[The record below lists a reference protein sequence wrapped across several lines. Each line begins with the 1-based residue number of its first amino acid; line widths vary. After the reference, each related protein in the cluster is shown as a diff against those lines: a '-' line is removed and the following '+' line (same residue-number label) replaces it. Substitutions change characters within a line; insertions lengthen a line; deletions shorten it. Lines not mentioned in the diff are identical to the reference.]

1 MSSPDIHPPVL
12 PTPADW
18 NGEAGFETRDPALGT
33 IVGRYG
39 AATAD
44 ETAQTLTTAR
54 QGFAAWSAKT
64 ANQRCDLLAE
74 WLDRIEADTEA
85 LAGEMTDEQGKPLA
99 ESRAE
104 IGKSLRE
111 ARQMLGFARAHGG
124 QTLPGRA
131 PGWTNTILRRPRGVV
146 LAITPWNF
154 PVLTPLRKLVPAL
167 ASGNA
172 VVLKPSEYT
181 PAAAMRLVRAAVG
194 LLPNGALCLV
204 NGAGAV
210 AARLVASEVDA
221 ISFTGSVPTG
231 RKIGAVAG
239 GNLVPVSLELGG
251 KNAVIVDRI
260 ADLDAALDAITG
272 AAFQCAGQ
280 RCTAISRV
288 IVHADTYDAACEGLT
303 RRLTALKPGPGRA
316 EGTTLG
322 PITTPAQ
329 LDKIDQLVRAAETA
343 GAKVL
348 TGGQKLTL
356 PEAPEGQFFA
366 PTLLATDDPENPASR
381 DEIFGPVLTITRFD
395 TDDEALTLANGTD
408 YGLTSA
414 IFTDRLAFAQR
425 AMAELQTGMI
435 HVNHGTAP
443 DDNMPFVG
451 VKASGLGT
459 GSVGPSTLD
468 FYTTEHAAYVA
479 G

>member
-1 MSSPDIHPPVL
+1 
-12 PTPADW
+12 
-18 NGEAGFETRDPALGT
+18 
-33 IVGRYG
+33 
-39 AATAD
+39 
-44 ETAQTLTTAR
+44 
-54 QGFAAWSAKT
+54 
-64 ANQRCDLLAE
+64 
-74 WLDRIEADTEA
+74 
-85 LAGEMTDEQGKPLA
+85 MTDQQGKPLA

-146 LAITPWNF
+146 LAIRPWNF

-167 ASGNA
+167 ATGNA

-181 PAAAMRLVRAAVG
+181 TAAAMRLARAAEG
-194 LLPNGALCLV
+194 ILPEGALCLV
-204 NGAGAV
+204 NGAGEV
-210 AARLVASEVDA
+210 AARLVAADVDA

-251 KNAVIVDRI
+251 KNAAIVDKV
-260 ADLDAALDAITG
+260 ANLDAALDAITG

-288 IVHADTYDAACEGLT
+288 IVHADHFEAAAEGLT
-303 RRLTALKPGPGRA
+303 RRLSELTPGPGRNA
-316 EGTTLG
+316 ETTLG
-322 PITTPAQ
+322 PITTQAQ
-329 LDKIDQLVRAAETA
+329 LDKITQLVRAAELD

-348 TGGQKLTL
+348 TGGTRITPLN
-356 PEAPEGQFFA
+356 APEGLFFA
-366 PTLLATDDPENPASR
+366 PTLLATDDPANPASK
-381 DEIFGPVLTITRFD
+381 DEIFGPVLTLTRYH
-395 TDDEALTLANGTD
+395 TDDEALRLANATD

-414 IFTDRLAFAQR
+414 IFTDRLDFAQR
-425 AMAELQTGMI
+425 ALAELQTGMI
-435 HVNHGTAP
+435 HVNHGTTP

-451 VKASGLGT
+451 IKASGLGT